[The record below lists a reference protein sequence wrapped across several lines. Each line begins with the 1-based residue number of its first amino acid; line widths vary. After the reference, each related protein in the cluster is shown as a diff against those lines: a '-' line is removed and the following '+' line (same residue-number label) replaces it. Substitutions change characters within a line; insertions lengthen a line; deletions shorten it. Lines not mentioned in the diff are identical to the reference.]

1 MGELAGSLAA
11 ILMMAQPG
19 ADVDLGSAEGST
31 ETWLRPKKSGEKLVR
46 HWFQIWVMWGYNPTD
61 FWKTH
66 PTEFFWVAETKIE
79 MSNPPERYAGGMNGA
94 EVAAIYADAY
104 GDE

>member
-1 MGELAGSLAA
+1 
-11 ILMMAQPG
+11 
-19 ADVDLGSAEGST
+19 
-31 ETWLRPKKSGEKLVR
+31 
-46 HWFQIWVMWGYNPTD
+46 MWGYNPVD

-66 PTEFFWVAETKIE
+66 PAEFFWVAETKIE
-79 MSNPPERYAGGMNGA
+79 MSNPPERYAGGMTGS